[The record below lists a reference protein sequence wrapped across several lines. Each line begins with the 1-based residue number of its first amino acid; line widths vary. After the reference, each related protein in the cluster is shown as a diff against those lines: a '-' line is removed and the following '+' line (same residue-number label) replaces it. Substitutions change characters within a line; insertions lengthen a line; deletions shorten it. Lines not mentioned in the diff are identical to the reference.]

1 MRLSY
6 KIGALTAAA
15 AFVPILIISLLVL
28 SKVSSHARAQA
39 LDQLRSDSRA
49 AASLCEKRI
58 VELRGVAQ
66 MLAGDI
72 ASRALVSTD
81 SADRNSAG
89 ALARLQDIL
98 PRTQNDASL
107 DLVIVTDPLG
117 RVIARHNDKP
127 APGETLLGPD
137 DKNPVA
143 ERVIAGGNL
152 PVASCVIERGER
164 YTRLGLDKTAPVRL
178 ADGSV
183 NNEALMIE
191 AGAPI
196 FSGGRIVG
204 VVLIGQMLNT
214 YYKPRAVANS
224 LQTPL
229 VAEVRQTLARGQ
241 EEDTGGLIALAG
253 AVVASSIPPG
263 AESAPV
269 LAGALHD
276 ITKTEEVLQQGDREY
291 NVTWQ
296 PIKSLDGSAIGAIGV
311 ARPSREIEGASGS
324 VRMTLFIV
332 GLISVVV
339 AAGGGFVFG
348 LILGNRVDDLTGTAA
363 RWSVGELSAPARDRT
378 PLFAKWIP
386 SEYLRD
392 EVNQLAGQLDDM
404 RESFRQAIERMK
416 KR

>member
-6 KIGALTAAA
+6 KLGALTAAA
-15 AFVPILIISLLVL
+15 AFFPLLIVSLLVH
-28 SKVSSHARAQA
+28 SKVSNHARQQA

-49 AASLCEKRI
+49 AASLYEERV

-66 MLAGDI
+66 MLAVEI

-81 SADRNSAG
+81 SVDRNSGG

-98 PRTQNDASL
+98 PRTQSDASL

-127 APGETLLGPD
+127 TPGETLLGSD

-164 YTRLGLDKTAPVRL
+164 YTRLGLDRTAAVRL

-183 NNEALMIE
+183 TDEALMIE

-229 VAEVRQTLARGQ
+229 VAEVRQTLARGE
-241 EEDTGGLIALAG
+241 EEDAGAVIALG
-253 AVVASSIPPG
+253 KFVVASSIPPG

-276 ITKTEEVLQQGDREY
+276 ITKAEEVFQQGDHSY

-296 PIKSLDGSAIGAIGV
+296 PIKSLDGSVTGAIGV
-311 ARPSREIEGASGS
+311 ARPSKELEGASGS
-324 VRMTLFIV
+324 VRVTILFV
-332 GLISVVV
+332 GLIALVL
-339 AAGGGFVFG
+339 AAGAGFAFG
-348 LILGNRVDDLTGTAA
+348 LVLGNRVDDLTEATA
-363 RWSVGELSAPARDRT
+363 RWSVGELSAPVRDRT
-378 PLFAKWIP
+378 PLLAKWIP
-386 SEYLRD
+386 AEYLRD
-392 EVNQLAGQLDDM
+392 EVNRLAAQLDDM